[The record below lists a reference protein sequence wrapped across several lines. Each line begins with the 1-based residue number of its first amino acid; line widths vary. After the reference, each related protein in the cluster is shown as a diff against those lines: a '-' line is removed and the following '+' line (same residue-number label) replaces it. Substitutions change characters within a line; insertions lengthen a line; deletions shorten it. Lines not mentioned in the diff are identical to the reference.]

1 MPRIFK
7 IGSFVVYFWSNEN
20 NPLES
25 IHVHVSKGRA
35 TSNGTKI
42 WITSAGKAL
51 LCNND
56 SKIPDKMLRNIMKHV
71 EANSELIIDKWREQ
85 FGEISYYC

>member
-1 MPRIFK
+1 MKRFAFAMLRAGFPI
-7 IGSFVVYFWSNEN
+7 IN
-20 NPLES
+20 
-25 IHVHVSKGRA
+25 GRA

-51 LCNND
+51 LRNND
-56 SKIPDKMLRNIMKHV
+56 SKIPDKMLINIMKHV
-71 EANSELIIDKWREQ
+71 EANSELIIDKWCEQ